1 MRRQISIFLLS
12 VAVATSNSYAAKAD
26 ILTATPSSIAG
37 AKFQPQPLDSSAPI
51 GVSPEVYFEENSKTY
66 YLYTTAEITK
76 IYTSKDGSVWTEA
89 SNYRLPNGF
98 DWSIVK
104 MGENSY
110 RLYYASIMPGV
121 AGTVRCSQQK
131 KALFYATSTDL
142 LNWSPQPGP
151 IVDDVGCG
159 VPHVLKKKDGKYL
172 LYYNTITTM
181 HGMHVQSSDDGIK
194 WSALPGIIS
203 NNQSLVDPA
212 PIEMP
217 DGTFLMV
224 ASTTGNPQKNELQ
237 ELQILSSKDGIAWEH
252 RSSSLYAP
260 TGYSVL
266 DPALKLIDG
275 KLRVWHGYTQ
285 GNDHSKS
292 RIANGN
298 LTLIEASV
306 GSSAKSKSVTVYC
319 VKGKQKR
326 MTESGKCPK
335 GWKAKKIKS

>member
-1 MRRQISIFLLS
+1 MRKLQSIFIFALALNFAMSTNASAQTLS
-12 VAVATSNSYAAKAD
+12 ATAS
-26 ILTATPSSIAG
+26 TIAG
-37 AKFQPQPLDSSAPI
+37 ATFSPSALDPSSPP
-51 GVSPEVYFEENSKTY
+51 GVSPEVFFEETSKTY

-76 IYTSKDGSVWTEA
+76 IYTSKDGQVWSEA

-104 MGENSY
+104 MGENNY
-110 RLYYASIMPGV
+110 RLYYASIMPGQ

-142 LNWSPQPGP
+142 LNWTAAPGP

-159 VPHVLKKKDGKYL
+159 VPHVLKKRDGKYL
-172 LYYNTITTM
+172 LYYNTITSD
-181 HGMHVQSSDDGIK
+181 HGMHIQTSDDGIK
-194 WSALPGIIS
+194 WSGPLPGIIS
-203 NNQSLVDPA
+203 NNPSLVDPA

-237 ELQILSSKDGIAWEH
+237 ELQILSSKDGISWDH
-252 RSSSLYAP
+252 RKSSLYAP
-260 TGYSVL
+260 AGYSVL
-266 DPALKLIDG
+266 DPALKLLDG

-285 GNDHSKS
+285 GMDHNKS

-298 LTLIEASV
+298 LTLVAAAVSNKPAAK
-306 GSSAKSKSVTVYC
+306 AKSIYC
-319 VKGKQKR
+319 VKGNQKR
-326 MTESGKCPK
+326 FTESGKCPK
-335 GWKAKKIKS
+335 GWKAKKA